1 MLKNSKFVEIYEG
14 MMTRYRIGSFL
25 VGDQVH
31 ILKSIKSSQEYK
43 SLPESEQEII
53 DRFIKDEANGDI
65 ILKIVSL
72 NNWGGQG
79 RHVPQSEPLTFEIGV
94 ECGGGRYIDVLALPG
109 NFIKYI
115 ERIVPDVNNLPAQIA
130 PNNVIDF
137 PDDRLRELTDDE
149 ATGKDEKMIPENQP
163 KQSFPGLGKK
173 ISGQGV

>member
-25 VGDQVH
+25 VGDQIR
-31 ILKSIKSSQEYK
+31 ILKSIKSSSEYK
-43 SLPESEQEII
+43 SLPESEQQII
-53 DRFIKDEANGDI
+53 DRFIEDEANGDI
-65 ILKIVSL
+65 ILKVVSL

-79 RHVPQSEPLTFEIGV
+79 RQVAQDAPMTFEIGV

-109 NFIKYI
+109 NFIKFI
-115 ERIVPDVNNLPAQIA
+115 ERIVPEPNNLPAQVA

-137 PDDRLRELTDDE
+137 PDDRLRELTP
-149 ATGKDEKMIPENQP
+149 DEKAGTDDHMIPEKQP
-163 KQSFPGLGKK
+163 DRTFPGLGKK